1 MGLWGISLGLWLDIF
16 ERAAIYFYCIRF
28 KCIGVDF
35 YGFCSW
41 IERFEWGGLK
51 LMID

>member
-28 KCIGVDF
+28 KCIGLIFMVSAL
-35 YGFCSW
+35 G
-41 IERFEWGGLK
+41 
-51 LMID
+51 